1 MAILARSLLG
11 VNKSSSDFPSR
22 ASKALVI
29 VFMVA
34 ILKFGMVLGAQHT
47 VGDSGGWGLGN
58 DLQSWS
64 TQLKFHVGD
73 ELYFPYP
80 SGQHSVLMV
89 SEEDYKSCNKEKPIS
104 SDNGMGNMVMPLMSE
119 ETYYFICGV
128 PGHCEQGLRLSV
140 TVEHEAVVDGKSNNV
155 RQNSSSAKLNFSSLA
170 YMMATI
176 IFSMTCTFVL
186 G

>member
-1 MAILARSLLG
+1 MATLPPSCRG
-11 VNKSSSDFPSR
+11 VNKSSSHFPSR
-22 ASKALVI
+22 ASKALVL

-34 ILKFGMVLGAQHT
+34 ILKFGVALGAQHT

-80 SGQHSVLMV
+80 FGQHSVLMV

-140 TVEHEAVVDGKSNNV
+140 TVEHEAVDGKSNNL
-155 RQNSSSAKLNFSSLA
+155 RQNSSAKLNFSTLA
-170 YMMATI
+170 YMATM
-176 IFSMTCTFVL
+176 IFSISCTFV
-186 G
+186 